1 MAFKM
6 KLFIMAAILL
16 LGVTGV
22 AFASGQVPGA
32 VSGGIDT
39 LSDSGVGGTSAAS
52 SAYDQDNAAD
62 DEYGSDEATEDGDDD
77 NAASD
82 EYGDDDATEQE
93 DHGQAR
99 DDDDEAGEINEHHQ
113 GNMGRGA
120 EHANEHANVPA
131 TTPVP
136 GGNAPAHEAD
146 NEDDHSAQ
154 GGTANSG
161 TGGASGYSGSGSGST
176 TTGTAGS
183 HASSTKSHGSDR
195 N

>member
-6 KLFIMAAILL
+6 KLLIIAALLL

-22 AFASGQVPGA
+22 AFASGQVPDA
-32 VSGGIDT
+32 VSGGIAT
-39 LSDSGVGGTSAAS
+39 LTGSGVGGTSAAS
-52 SAYDQDNAAD
+52 SAYDDDNAAD
-62 DEYGSDEATEDGDDD
+62 DEYGSDD

-99 DDDDEAGEINEHHQ
+99 DDDEDEAGEAGEHHQ

-131 TTPVP
+131 TTPVS

-146 NEDDHSAQ
+146 DEDDYSAQ
-154 GGTANSG
+154 GGMG
-161 TGGASGYSGSGSGST
+161 GYSDSGST
-176 TTGTAGS
+176 TMGTPAAMHLPQNHTVGIDAG
-183 HASSTKSHGSDR
+183 
-195 N
+195 

>member
-32 VSGGIDT
+32 VSGGIAT
-39 LSDSGVGGTSAAS
+39 LTGSSAGGTSAAS
-52 SAYDQDNAAD
+52 SAYDEDNAAD
-62 DEYGSDEATEDGDDD
+62 DEYGSDEATEVEDDD
-77 NAASD
+77 SAASD
-82 EYGDDDATEQE
+82 EYGDDDAMEQE

-99 DDDDEAGEINEHHQ
+99 DDEDEAGEMNEHHQ

-146 NEDDHSAQ
+146 DEGGHSMG
-154 GGTANSG
+154 GGTANSAAA
-161 TGGASGYSGSGSGST
+161 GG
-176 TTGTAGS
+176 
-183 HASSTKSHGSDR
+183 HVSSTRSHGDGR
-195 N
+195 D